1 MEINRSESSQ
11 DFKLDPI
18 PRPVTND
25 AAATATFTLLDGH
38 AAGGDRKLN
47 LLHDG
52 RLPAGP
58 DDPGAN
64 FFLQDGNHGG
74 RLKIDLGK
82 VISIKSFN
90 SYSWHPNA
98 RSPQVYTLLAAKG
111 DENAF
116 NDSPKAGTDP
126 KTVGW
131 KQIARVDTRPKGIGG
146 QVAVSVS
153 HTDGAP
159 LGEFRYLL
167 LDIET
172 PNPQDAQSN
181 TFFSEID
188 VIDANGPPPTPV
200 PARVRKTY
208 NGPGGYQYT
217 VDLTIAPDLVKWT
230 DEELMPMVYQWYPK
244 LIAMLPSDGYT
255 APKSIKLTFKDD
267 MGGTPAYAMGNDLSL
282 SLPFFRSQ
290 LKGEAKG
297 CVVHEMSHIVQ
308 GYGRA
313 SATNPHPSPTPG
325 WVVEGIADY
334 IRWFLYEPQSKG
346 AEITKRNIAN
356 AKYNDS
362 YRTTAN
368 FINWVVLTY
377 DKDFLRKINA
387 AARAGTYSEKIWQ
400 DSTKKTSAELGQEW
414 HETNA
419 KRLGVN

>member
-1 MEINRSESSQ
+1 
-11 DFKLDPI
+11 
-18 PRPVTND
+18 
-25 AAATATFTLLDGH
+25 
-38 AAGGDRKLN
+38 
-47 LLHDG
+47 
-52 RLPAGP
+52 
-58 DDPGAN
+58 
-64 FFLQDGNHGG
+64 
-74 RLKIDLGK
+74 
-82 VISIKSFN
+82 
-90 SYSWHPNA
+90 
-98 RSPQVYTLLAAKG
+98 
-111 DENAF
+111 
-116 NDSPKAGTDP
+116 
-126 KTVGW
+126 
-131 KQIARVDTRPKGIGG
+131 
-146 QVAVSVS
+146 
-153 HTDGAP
+153 
-159 LGEFRYLL
+159 
-167 LDIET
+167 
-172 PNPQDAQSN
+172 
-181 TFFSEID
+181 
-188 VIDANGPPPTPV
+188 
-200 PARVRKTY
+200 
-208 NGPGGYQYT
+208 
-217 VDLTIAPDLVKWT
+217 
-230 DEELMPMVYQWYPK
+230 MPMVYQWYPK

-387 AARAGTYSEKIWQ
+387 AARAGTAVYDRRRQETAYYHALLPSALGLRMAGGTGGVAGMTFSI
-400 DSTKKTSAELGQEW
+400 DSAGSQPRVLV
-414 HETNA
+414 A
-419 KRLGVN
+419 KAT